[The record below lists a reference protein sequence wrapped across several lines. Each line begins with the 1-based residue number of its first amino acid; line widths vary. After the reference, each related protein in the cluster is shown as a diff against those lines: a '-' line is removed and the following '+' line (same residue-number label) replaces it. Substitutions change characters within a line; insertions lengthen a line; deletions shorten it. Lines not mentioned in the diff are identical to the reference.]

1 MGYKGNTFKQENT
14 MARKQTHDWEEVF
27 GDKMREAEGKGKKSF
42 GSKVREC
49 LAKVWQWLCNL
60 FI

>member
-1 MGYKGNTFKQENT
+1 

-27 GDKMREAEGKGKKSF
+27 SDKMREAEGKGKKSF

>member
-1 MGYKGNTFKQENT
+1 

-60 FI
+60 FE